1 MPMEAPSI
9 FFFPARP
16 GAAAVKRGA
25 RNFIMMQYLAATV
38 VDAITDK
45 HGKALGAR
53 ASGNSRLS
61 LAAALLCACAA
72 GAAAQEA
79 SLPIVPPAEQGGLLS
94 IPETWEPAAAG
105 GFAPLSEPPAAIP
118 VPAEFQQQAAAE
130 LPIVSVAQAEFQ
142 APAEAAVEIPAVIE
156 RPLGIDEGPLIQ
168 VTRFRLLD
176 AADYPEWGVRTAELE
191 ALLLE
196 ARRAHGAAADGFT
209 VGRLQALT
217 DEVSKYYHERGLVLA
232 YAILPVQRVEDGEI
246 DIQVFE
252 GRLGR
257 VLVEGNSL
265 YQEALLRE
273 PFEELLGKPVVNSL
287 IESALLRVTD
297 YPGLAVI
304 GVFQPG
310 QQVGEADLVLKV
322 QEEQRLEA
330 SVRLDNQGTRRTG
343 RLRARPAIEWNNL
356 TAAADR
362 LRLVGQKA
370 YDPENQSF
378 WSAEYRRRLGR
389 GYSIGA
395 FVDRN
400 GFDVGGDLEAPQVA
414 GETHNVGVFLD
425 KSFLRSRQRNL
436 SAELR
441 VTRKQSLTTV
451 NSAPISEDKLAV
463 LQLRL
468 DYDSVDIAW
477 GGLNF
482 AYLTLSRGFNDVLGA
497 MGDRASGDQR
507 RRLLREGP
515 SRCRDLDYCAEG
527 KFHKALFGYT
537 RLQTL
542 TQHQSLLLR
551 SELQWSSDLLVPLE
565 QFSMGGPESVR
576 AYGVAELLWDRAAF
590 LSVEYLV
597 DAPFVAERRAFGSR
611 TWGELLQ
618 LSLFADYAIGR
629 LNEPLLGEASSYE
642 GYGGAGLGLRLNLP
656 GRLVSRLMT
665 AWSLGGRDAENGRD
679 PQLWFDMTLDF

>member
-1 MPMEAPSI
+1 
-9 FFFPARP
+9 
-16 GAAAVKRGA
+16 
-25 RNFIMMQYLAATV
+25 
-38 VDAITDK
+38 
-45 HGKALGAR
+45 
-53 ASGNSRLS
+53 LS
-61 LAAALLCACAA
+61 A
-72 GAAAQEA
+72 
-79 SLPIVPPAEQGGLLS
+79 
-94 IPETWEPAAAG
+94 
-105 GFAPLSEPPAAIP
+105 PPAAVP
-118 VPAEFQQQAAAE
+118 VLAEFRQQAAEE
-130 LPIVSVAQAEFQ
+130 LSPVSAAQAEFQ

-176 AADYPEWGVRTAELE
+176 AADYPEWGVRTAEIE

-246 DIQVFE
+246 DIQIFE

-265 YQEALLRE
+265 YREALLRE
-273 PFEELLGKPVVNSL
+273 PFEELLGKPVVNSR

-322 QEEQRLEA
+322 QDEQRLEA

-343 RLRARPAIEWNNL
+343 RMRARPAIEWNNL

-362 LRLVGQKA
+362 LRLVGQRA

-400 GFDVGGDLEAPQVA
+400 GFEVGGGLEAPRVA
-414 GETHNVGVFLD
+414 GETHNVGGFLY
-425 KSFLRSRQRNL
+425 KSFLRGRQRNL

-441 VTRKQSLTTV
+441 VTRKKSLTTV
-451 NSAPISEDKLAV
+451 NSAPISEDRLAV

-482 AYLTLSRGFNDVLGA
+482 AYLALSQGFNDVLGA
-497 MGDRASGDQR
+497 MGDRASGAER
-507 RRLLREGP
+507 RQLLLGEGP

-542 TQHQSLLLR
+542 TRHQSLLLR

-597 DAPFVAERRAFGSR
+597 DAPFAAERRAFGGR
-611 TWGELLQ
+611 TWGELVQ

-629 LNEPLLGEASSYE
+629 LNKPLLGEASSYE

-656 GRLVSRLMT
+656 GRLASRLMT